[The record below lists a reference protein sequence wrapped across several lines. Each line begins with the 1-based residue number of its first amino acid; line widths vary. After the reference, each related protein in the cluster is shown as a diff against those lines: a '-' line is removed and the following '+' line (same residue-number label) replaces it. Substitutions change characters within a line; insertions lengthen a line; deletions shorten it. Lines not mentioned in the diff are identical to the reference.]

1 MWIFCSRQLNNLINK
16 LQEQALRIIHSK
28 YDSFFSEFLEMS
40 SEDSINIYRIKVLMT
55 KIHKFLNDP

>member
-28 YDSFFSEFLEMS
+28 YDSFFSEFLEIF
-40 SEDSINIYRIKVLMT
+40 SEDSINIYRIKVFMT